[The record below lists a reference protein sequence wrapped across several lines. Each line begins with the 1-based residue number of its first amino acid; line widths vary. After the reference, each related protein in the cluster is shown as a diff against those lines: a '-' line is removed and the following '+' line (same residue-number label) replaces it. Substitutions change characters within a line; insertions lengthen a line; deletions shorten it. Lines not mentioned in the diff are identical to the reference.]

1 MSDIYRDEGQG
12 VVFVRS
18 EGVSSGESSQ
28 SPFGQPDDQRGTA
41 TGSGFV
47 VDRQGYVVTNAHVV
61 EGASKVSVSF
71 DEKTS
76 SFVDAE
82 VKGTDVSSDLA
93 VLKIDPDDVKD
104 MKVLPLG
111 DSSDAKV
118 GAPTIAIGNPFGF
131 TRTVTTG
138 IVSAVQRTIEAP
150 NNFSIADVI
159 QTDAAINPGNSGGPL
174 LDAQGRVIGINAQIA
189 TGGQS
194 SGGSIGIGFAI
205 PVNTLKKL
213 LPELKSDKSIKRG
226 FLGVTTASVNNE
238 VADDLNLATKSGAII
253 QDVTE
258 GGPADKAGLRAGGT
272 ATADGLAAG
281 GDVIVSVDG
290 KPVKSSDELVAI
302 IAGKKPGEEVEI
314 EYLRG
319 RSDDRKTAKV
329 TLGNRPAKVA
339 EPERPAAALMRCQ
352 ESGIHARF
360 LNGGSAILGREWARE
375 VKDLWDHRS
384 RRRAPG
390 RRAGRLGAGAELL
403 APERAP
409 LPAGRGRGDR
419 GQLQAQRRAGG
430 RVRERHAR
438 RGGSAQ
444 PTATS

>member
-1 MSDIYRDEGQG
+1 M
-12 VVFVRS
+12 
-18 EGVSSGESSQ
+18 
-28 SPFGQPDDQRGTA
+28 
-41 TGSGFV
+41 
-47 VDRQGYVVTNAHVV
+47 VDRQGHVVTNAHVV
-61 EGASKVSVSF
+61 EGAKKVSVSF

-76 SFVDAE
+76 TFVDAE

-93 VLKIDPDDVKD
+93 VLKIDPSDVKD

-174 LDAQGRVIGINAQIA
+174 LDGQGNVIGINAQIA

-213 LPELKSDKSIKRG
+213 LPDLKAGQSIKRG

-238 VADDLNLATKSGAII
+238 VADQLKLSVKSGAIV

-258 GGPADKAGLRAGGT
+258 GGPADKAGLRAGGSP
-272 ATADGLAAG
+272 TADGLAAG
-281 GDVIVSVDG
+281 GDVIVAVDG

-302 IAGKKPGEEVEI
+302 VAGKKPGDEVEI

-319 RSDDRKTAKV
+319 RSGDRKTATV
-329 TLGNRPAKVA
+329 TLGNRPAKVDTQSQ
-339 EPERPAAALMRCQ
+339 PQ
-352 ESGIHARF
+352 
-360 LNGGSAILGREWARE
+360 
-375 VKDLWDHRS
+375 
-384 RRRAPG
+384 
-390 RRAGRLGAGAELL
+390 
-403 APERAP
+403 
-409 LPAGRGRGDR
+409 LP
-419 GQLQAQRRAGG
+419 
-430 RVRERHAR
+430 
-438 RGGSAQ
+438 
-444 PTATS
+444 

>member
-1 MSDIYRDEGQG
+1 MSDIYREEGQG

-18 EGVSSGESSQ
+18 KGVQSEGSEG
-28 SPFGQPDDQRGTA
+28 SPFGQPDSQEGIA

-61 EGASKVSVSF
+61 EGADEVSVSF

-93 VLKIDPDDVKD
+93 VLKIDPNDVKD

-111 DSSDAKV
+111 DSSDARV

-174 LDAQGRVIGINAQIA
+174 LDGQGRVIGINAQIA

-213 LPELKSDKSIKRG
+213 LPDLKADKSIRRG
-226 FLGVTTASVNNE
+226 FLGVTTA
-238 VADDLNLATKSGAII
+238 
-253 QDVTE
+253 
-258 GGPADKAGLRAGGT
+258 R
-272 ATADGLAAG
+272 
-281 GDVIVSVDG
+281 
-290 KPVKSSDELVAI
+290 
-302 IAGKKPGEEVEI
+302 
-314 EYLRG
+314 
-319 RSDDRKTAKV
+319 
-329 TLGNRPAKVA
+329 
-339 EPERPAAALMRCQ
+339 
-352 ESGIHARF
+352 
-360 LNGGSAILGREWARE
+360 
-375 VKDLWDHRS
+375 
-384 RRRAPG
+384 
-390 RRAGRLGAGAELL
+390 
-403 APERAP
+403 
-409 LPAGRGRGDR
+409 
-419 GQLQAQRRAGG
+419 
-430 RVRERHAR
+430 
-438 RGGSAQ
+438 
-444 PTATS
+444 

>member
-1 MSDIYRDEGQG
+1 MTPTDTQPRRGSNVISGLVGGLVVLAVGGGLIATGVLGDDEGDNPKEPTVAQSVNRPVDDSGSESARSVSDIYREEGQG

-18 EGVSSGESSQ
+18 QGVSSSGESGG
-28 SPFGQPDDQRGTA
+28 SPFGQPEGGGGTA

-47 VDRQGYVVTNAHVV
+47 VDRQGDIVTNAHVV
-61 EGASKVSVSF
+61 EGAKKVSVSF

-93 VLKIDPDDVKD
+93 VLKIDPSDVKD

-138 IVSAVQRTIEAP
+138 IVSAVARTIEAP

-174 LDAQGRVIGINAQIA
+174 LDGQGRVIGINAQIA

-213 LPELKSDKSIKRG
+213 LPDLKAGESIKRG

-238 VADDLNLATKSGAII
+238 VADQLKLPTKSGALV

-258 GGPADKAGLRAGGT
+258 GGPADKAGLRAGRA
-272 ATADGLAAG
+272 ATADGLSAG
-281 GDVIVSVDG
+281 GDVIVAVDG
-290 KPVKSSDELVAI
+290 KAVKSSDELVAI
-302 IAGKKPGEEVEI
+302 IAGKQPGDEVEV

-319 RSDDRKTAKV
+319 RSGDPKTVKV
-329 TLGNRPAKVA
+329 TLGNRPAKVQTQN
-339 EPERPAAALMRCQ
+339 EPQ
-352 ESGIHARF
+352 
-360 LNGGSAILGREWARE
+360 
-375 VKDLWDHRS
+375 
-384 RRRAPG
+384 
-390 RRAGRLGAGAELL
+390 
-403 APERAP
+403 
-409 LPAGRGRGDR
+409 LP
-419 GQLQAQRRAGG
+419 
-430 RVRERHAR
+430 
-438 RGGSAQ
+438 
-444 PTATS
+444 

>member
-1 MSDIYRDEGQG
+1 MTSTDPTPRRGSNFLSGLLGGFVVLAVGAGLIATGVLGEDEGDNPSEPTAAQSITRPVDDSGDSARSVSDVYREEGQG

-18 EGVSSGESSQ
+18 QGVSSDSGSE
-28 SPFGQPDDQRGTA
+28 SPFGQPDSQRGTA

-47 VDRQGYVVTNAHVV
+47 VDKQGYIVTNAHVV
-61 EGASKVSVSF
+61 DGASKVSVSF

-174 LDAQGRVIGINAQIA
+174 LDGQGRVIGINAQIA

-213 LPELKSDKSIKRG
+213 LPDLKAGESIKRG
-226 FLGVTTASVNNE
+226 FLGVTSATVNNE
-238 VADDLNLATKSGAII
+238 VAEELKLDTKTGALV

-258 GGPADKAGLRAGGT
+258 GGPADKAGLRAGT
-272 ATADGLAAG
+272 KATADGLTAG
-281 GDVIVSVDG
+281 GDVIVAVDG
-290 KPVKSSDELVAI
+290 KAVKSSDELVAI
-302 IAGKKPGEEVEI
+302 ISQKQPGDEVEI

-319 RSDDRKTAKV
+319 SSGDRKTAKV
-329 TLGNRPAKVA
+329 TLGNRPAKVETQN
-339 EPERPAAALMRCQ
+339 EPQ
-352 ESGIHARF
+352 
-360 LNGGSAILGREWARE
+360 
-375 VKDLWDHRS
+375 
-384 RRRAPG
+384 
-390 RRAGRLGAGAELL
+390 
-403 APERAP
+403 
-409 LPAGRGRGDR
+409 LP
-419 GQLQAQRRAGG
+419 
-430 RVRERHAR
+430 
-438 RGGSAQ
+438 
-444 PTATS
+444 

>member
-1 MSDIYRDEGQG
+1 MTPTDPQPRRGSNFISGLLGGLVVLAVGAGLIATGVLGEDEGDDPGNSSVQGATRPVDDGGSDSTRSVSDVYRDEGQG
-12 VVFVRS
+12 VVFVRAK
-18 EGVSSGESSQ
+18 GVSSEGGE
-28 SPFGQPDDQRGTA
+28 SPFGQPESRQGTA

-47 VDRQGYVVTNAHVV
+47 VDRQGHIVTNAHVV
-61 EGASKVSVSF
+61 DGADEVSVSF

-93 VLKIDPDDVKD
+93 VLKIDPSDVKD

-138 IVSAVQRTIEAP
+138 IISAVQRTIEAP

-174 LDAQGRVIGINAQIA
+174 LDGQGRVIGINAQIA

-213 LPELKSDKSIKRG
+213 LPDLKADRSIRRG
-226 FLGVTTASVNNE
+226 FLGVTTATVNNE
-238 VADDLNLATKSGAII
+238 VADELKLATKSGALI
-253 QDVTE
+253 QDVTDD
-258 GGPADKAGLRAGGT
+258 GPADDAGLRAGGN
-272 ATADGLAAG
+272 ATANGLAAG
-281 GDVIVSVDG
+281 GDVIVAVDG

-302 IAGKKPGEEVEI
+302 IAGKKPGDEVEI

-319 RSDDRKTAKV
+319 RSGDRKTAKV
-329 TLGNRPAKVA
+329 ELGNRPTKVETQN
-339 EPERPAAALMRCQ
+339 EPQ
-352 ESGIHARF
+352 
-360 LNGGSAILGREWARE
+360 
-375 VKDLWDHRS
+375 
-384 RRRAPG
+384 
-390 RRAGRLGAGAELL
+390 
-403 APERAP
+403 
-409 LPAGRGRGDR
+409 LP
-419 GQLQAQRRAGG
+419 
-430 RVRERHAR
+430 
-438 RGGSAQ
+438 
-444 PTATS
+444 